1 MTMAAVSFIV
11 RFIRSS
17 WPLIQVG
24 RLGQALFII
33 PLIAELAERLA
44 AYLYILGQVAEL
56 NTVVSEHFLCL
67 VGGLGKTR
75 RRKSTAIA
83 WVTGG
88 CN

>member
-56 NTVVSEHFLCL
+56 NTVVSEHFY
-67 VGGLGKTR
+67 
-75 RRKSTAIA
+75 A
-83 WVTGG
+83 W
-88 CN
+88 